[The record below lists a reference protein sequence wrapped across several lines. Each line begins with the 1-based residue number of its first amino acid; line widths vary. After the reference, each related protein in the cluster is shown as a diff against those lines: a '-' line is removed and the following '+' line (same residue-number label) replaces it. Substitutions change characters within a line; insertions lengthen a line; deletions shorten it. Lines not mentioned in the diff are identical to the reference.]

1 MKMNPMIVFVLF
13 PICFMLLILN
23 AVMQGLKR
31 FTDTLA
37 KKVELPFVL
46 IGKGQDQKNNIHG

>member
-23 AVMQGLKR
+23 AVMQGL
-31 FTDTLA
+31 
-37 KKVELPFVL
+37 
-46 IGKGQDQKNNIHG
+46 